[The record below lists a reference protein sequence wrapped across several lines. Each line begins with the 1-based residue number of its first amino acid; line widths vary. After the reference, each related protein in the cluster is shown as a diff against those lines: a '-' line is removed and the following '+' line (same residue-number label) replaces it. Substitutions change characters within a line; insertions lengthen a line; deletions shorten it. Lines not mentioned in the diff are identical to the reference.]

1 MKKYGLDSLFSPT
14 DLSFL
19 NISDKDALK
28 SDWQNVA
35 NDMHK
40 IIKFEYYA
48 NSLFSYTFYCMSNS
62 IFWI

>member
-1 MKKYGLDSLFSPT
+1 MKKYWLDSLFSPA

-19 NISDKDALK
+19 SISDKDALK

-40 IIKFEYYA
+40 IIKF
-48 NSLFSYTFYCMSNS
+48 
-62 IFWI
+62 

>member
-19 NISDKDALK
+19 SISDKDALK
-28 SDWQNVA
+28 SDWQNIA

-40 IIKFEYYA
+40 IVKF
-48 NSLFSYTFYCMSNS
+48 
-62 IFWI
+62 

>member
-1 MKKYGLDSLFSPT
+1 MKKYGLDSLFSQA

-28 SDWQNVA
+28 SDMQNIA

-40 IIKFEYYA
+40 IVKF
-48 NSLFSYTFYCMSNS
+48 
-62 IFWI
+62 

>member
-1 MKKYGLDSLFSPT
+1 MKKYGLDSLFSPA

-19 NISDKDALK
+19 NINDKDALK

-40 IIKFEYYA
+40 IVKF
-48 NSLFSYTFYCMSNS
+48 
-62 IFWI
+62 

>member
-1 MKKYGLDSLFSPT
+1 MKKYFKTFMKKYGLESLFSLA

-28 SDWQNVA
+28 SDMQNVA

-40 IIKFEYYA
+40 IIKF
-48 NSLFSYTFYCMSNS
+48 
-62 IFWI
+62 

>member
-1 MKKYGLDSLFSPT
+1 MKNYFKTFMKKYGLDSLFGPA

-28 SDWQNVA
+28 SDMQNVA

-40 IIKFEYYA
+40 IIKF
-48 NSLFSYTFYCMSNS
+48 
-62 IFWI
+62 